1 MKKNYLYSAAVV
13 ATLALASCSSSD
25 VIDVTDEA
33 QASGQVLEIAVENA
47 GNGLESRSGRP
58 LYSSE
63 AAQDIDNVKVVVV
76 ETAAGGTKKVVAEE
90 LITDWM
96 NSNKVINYDDASG
109 HGRKIRIELTGD
121 NAFTKENGAT
131 YKVYAIGYSDDTNYK
146 VGTSSLGTYLN
157 GITKTSSTT
166 DLENLALINQAED
179 PNKAEEIFAG
189 SADITFSSATSGS
202 SKFSQGVTLHRQVAG
217 VFTYVKNIPYM
228 FGANGTVG
236 TKLQLVAS
244 TINKNL
250 ILGNYYDKTL
260 ANNGNKENEAKNI
273 LKNVVNGTSPRGGSE
288 QVIYT
293 INLSDWFTKLQD
305 VNNDGFLDRY
315 GYKQD
320 ENGKLVE
327 NTAEQIWKNPF
338 RSGQTASATF
348 VKGSVFGGEFII
360 PFMKTDGKTFE
371 LRMVDDN
378 GTTVRSWS
386 ISLPE
391 TDFVSGANLSYWNT
405 NAWAT
410 TAAEYADTKD
420 AYSVLRNHLYGVG
433 TKTSADPDTDGKNPD
448 PEEPTPDTDDPQ
460 DLNTKQDIMLQVN
473 DNWEVIHQMVVE

>member
-25 VIDVTDEA
+25 VIDVTDGA

-76 ETAAGGTKKVVAEE
+76 ETNGENKKVVAEE

-146 VGTSSLGTYLN
+146 VGTSSLGAYLN
-157 GITKTSSTT
+157 GITKTSTT
-166 DLENLALINQAED
+166 DLENLALINQGED
-179 PNKAEEIFAG
+179 KNKAEEIFAG

-217 VFTYVKNIPYM
+217 VFTYVKNIPCV
-228 FGANGTVG
+228 FNNEKVIG

-244 TINKNL
+244 TTNQNL
-250 ILGNYYDKTL
+250 ILGNFYDKTL
-260 ANNGNKENEAKNI
+260 AENGKNNK
-273 LKNVVNGTSPRGGSE
+273 LLNVVNGTSSRGGSE

-293 INLSDWFTKLQD
+293 IDLKNWFTTLQD

-315 GYKQD
+315 EYKQD
-320 ENGKLVE
+320 GSGKLVE
-327 NTAEQIWKNPF
+327 DTGDGKQIWKNPF
-338 RSGQTASATF
+338 RKEDGTAPATF

-360 PFMKTDGKTFE
+360 PFMKTDKSTFE
-371 LRMVDDN
+371 LRLVDDN
-378 GTTVRSWS
+378 GTPVKHWS

-391 TDFVSGANLSYWNT
+391 SDRVSGANLSYWN
-405 NAWAT
+405 NAWTT
-410 TAAEYADTKD
+410 TAGDYADEKD
-420 AYSVLRNHLYGVG
+420 KYSVLRNHLYGVG
-433 TKTSADPDTDGKNPD
+433 IKTSANPDTND
-448 PEEPTPDTDDPQ
+448 PEGPTDDPENPTPGTDDPQ

>member
-33 QASGQVLEIAVENA
+33 QVSGQVLEIAVENA

-146 VGTSSLGTYLN
+146 VGTSSLGAYLN
-157 GITKTSSTT
+157 GITKTSTT
-166 DLENLALINQAED
+166 DLENLALINQGED
-179 PNKAEEIFAG
+179 KNKAEEIFAG

-217 VFTYVKNIPYM
+217 VFTYVKNIPCV
-228 FGANGTVG
+228 FNNEKVIG

-244 TINKNL
+244 TTNQNL
-250 ILGNYYDKTL
+250 ILGNFYDKTL
-260 ANNGNKENEAKNI
+260 AENGKNNK
-273 LKNVVNGTSPRGGSE
+273 LLNVVNGTSSRGGSE

-293 INLSDWFTKLQD
+293 IDLTQWFTKLQD

-315 GYKQD
+315 EYKQD
-320 ENGKLVE
+320 SNGKLVE
-327 NTAEQIWKNPF
+327 DTGDGKQIWKNPF
-338 RSGQTASATF
+338 RTGQTAPATF

-360 PFMKTDGKTFE
+360 PFMKTDKSTFE
-371 LRMVDDN
+371 LRLVDNN
-378 GTTVRSWS
+378 GTTVKHWS
-386 ISLPE
+386 ISLPSN
-391 TDFVSGANLSYWNT
+391 DFVSGANLSYWNT
-405 NAWAT
+405 TAWSTTDADYTDAT
-410 TAAEYADTKD
+410 DK
-420 AYSVLRNHLYGVG
+420 YSVLRNHLYGVG
-433 TKTSADPDTDGKNPD
+433 TKTSANPSDPTTPTVD
-448 PEEPTPDTDDPQ
+448 PEEPTPGTDDPQ

>member
-1 MKKNYLYSAAVV
+1 MKKNYFYSTAVV

-33 QASGQVLEIAVENA
+33 QAFGQVIEIAVENA

-76 ETAAGGTKKVVAEE
+76 ETKDGTKKVVAEE

-96 NSNKVINYDDASG
+96 NSNKVINYNDASG

-121 NAFTKENGAT
+121 NAFTKEDGAT
-131 YKVYAIGYSDDTNYK
+131 YKVYAIGYSDDTSYK
-146 VGTSSLGTYLN
+146 VGSSSLGTYLN
-157 GITKTSSTT
+157 GITKNSTT

-179 PNKAEEIFAG
+179 KNKAEEIFAG
-189 SADITFSSATSGS
+189 STDITFSSATSNS

-217 VFTYVKNIPYM
+217 IFTYVKNVPCI
-228 FGANGTVG
+228 FNNTKVIG

-244 TINKNL
+244 TTNQSL
-250 ILGNYYDKTL
+250 ILGNFYDKTL
-260 ANNGNKENEAKNI
+260 ANNGKNNK
-273 LKNVVNGTSPRGGSE
+273 LLNVVNGTSPRGGSE

-338 RSGQTASATF
+338 RNADDNTAPATF

-360 PFMKTDGKTFE
+360 PFMKTTNSTFE

-378 GTTVRSWS
+378 GNTLRTWS

-391 TDFVSGANLSYWNT
+391 SDWVKGATLSYWNAD
-405 NAWAT
+405 AWST
-410 TAAEYADTKD
+410 TATEYADAKD
-420 AYSVLRNHLYGVG
+420 KYSVLRNHLYGVG
-433 TKTSADPDTDGKNPD
+433 TKTNADPDTDGTNPD
-448 PEEPTPDTDDPQ
+448 PENPDPDTENPQ